1 MATHRYNLRSRNV
14 MPKEQTPPMMEMPT
28 QPKPEVRWMSKQVQD
43 FASFHRLV
51 MKPGFGT
58 GTGGVFTMEDV
69 KKNLY
74 WSRYLTGETWRENA
88 IKYLARNTKIDLSEI
103 NGSGCQDCILR
114 RDIEDFINLNM
125 K

>member
-51 MKPGFGT
+51 MKPGFGLVRGVYLQWRMLKKICT
-58 GTGGVFTMEDV
+58 GH
-69 KKNLY
+69 
-74 WSRYLTGETWRENA
+74 A
-88 IKYLARNTKIDLSEI
+88 I
-103 NGSGCQDCILR
+103 
-114 RDIEDFINLNM
+114 
-125 K
+125 